1 MQSVD
6 ELKQSL
12 REYKEQLSAVET
24 HLGLTQS
31 DGGGGG
37 GSGGSGGA
45 GNDDE
50 LGEEER
56 NELTKVTERERERE
70 RVLVIRFVVAKKI
83 LIVSFF
89 LSFFLSFS
97 WKRFPTGQSGSLRGD

>member
-70 RVLVIRFVVAKKI
+70 RVLVNKVCGGKENTNC
-83 LIVSFF
+83 FF
-89 LSFFLSFS
+89 LSFFLSFFFLET
-97 WKRFPTGQSGSLRGD
+97 FPNRSERIS

>member
-37 GSGGSGGA
+37 GSGGSGGSGGA

-70 RVLVIRFVVAKKI
+70 REYL
-83 LIVSFF
+83 L
-89 LSFFLSFS
+89 
-97 WKRFPTGQSGSLRGD
+97 

>member
-70 RVLVIRFVVAKKI
+70 REYL
-83 LIVSFF
+83 L
-89 LSFFLSFS
+89 
-97 WKRFPTGQSGSLRGD
+97 